1 MKALLI
7 VMAVGEL
14 LTGVA
19 LCIAPSVAISFLLNT
34 SIGEDGGILVG
45 RIAGIAL
52 VTLGLACWLSRNVAG
67 TSLVMVRA
75 MIIYNLGVAAF
86 FIYGNL
92 AEHISGIGL
101 WPVVFL
107 HIVLGIWCITNLVR
121 K

>member
-1 MKALLI
+1 
-7 VMAVGEL
+7 MAVGEL
-14 LTGVA
+14 LAGFA
-19 LCIAPSVAISFLLNT
+19 LCIAPSIAISFLLDT
-34 SIGEDGGILVG
+34 SIREDGGILLG

-67 TSLVMVRA
+67 NSLVMIRA
-75 MIIYNLGVAAF
+75 MIIYNLGVAGF

-92 AEHISGIGL
+92 AEHVSGIGL
-101 WPVVFL
+101 WPIVFL